1 MKTLMIDSPKITAE
15 NTELHIKIQKTL
27 LICGIVSS
35 LLYVFATIIGAA
47 QWPGYS
53 TLDQSISELIGI
65 DAPSAPVT
73 VPLFFIYSILIYAF
87 GVGVWIS
94 AGQKRALKIAAVL
107 IVLKEVLGMVGLLIA
122 PIHLR
127 GVTPGFSDTLHIIVT
142 AVGTLLC
149 IFPALLFAAVAFGKK
164 FRFYTIATAVVF
176 LVFGAL
182 GGSYSPQL
190 AANQPTPW
198 LGVWERVCVFAYML
212 WIIVLAS
219 ALIRKQT
226 AIYPRK
232 GV

>member
-142 AVGTLLC
+142 AVEIGR
-149 IFPALLFAAVAFGKK
+149 AHV
-164 FRFYTIATAVVF
+164 
-176 LVFGAL
+176 
-182 GGSYSPQL
+182 
-190 AANQPTPW
+190 
-198 LGVWERVCVFAYML
+198 
-212 WIIVLAS
+212 
-219 ALIRKQT
+219 
-226 AIYPRK
+226 
-232 GV
+232 